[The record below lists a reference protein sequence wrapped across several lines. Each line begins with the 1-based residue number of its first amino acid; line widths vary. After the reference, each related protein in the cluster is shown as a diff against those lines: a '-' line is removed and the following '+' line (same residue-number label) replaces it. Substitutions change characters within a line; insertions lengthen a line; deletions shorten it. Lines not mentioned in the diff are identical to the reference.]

1 MTSMNIYRCLGGI
14 DPELIARA
22 APAEIPRKK
31 KKKDWIKWVS
41 LAAACLA
48 LVICIVPVWDALFD
62 GTHGDA
68 PVSNS
73 FDSLEDVH
81 KVLGYDTLYAG
92 LDLDQTSKCSI
103 AVSFASYDAPDGSQA
118 DLENPLQLLIRTAYP
133 NGDTTDTVHYYVIFN
148 KGSVED
154 SHIGGYEEQG
164 LTKEFGGVTVHYSM
178 IQDGATHGQAKFLYG
193 GDLYVID
200 VVSGGDDHTLDTYIG
215 LVLDGLGE

>member
-31 KKKDWIKWVS
+31 KKKGWIKWAS

-48 LVICIVPVWDALFD
+48 LVICIVPVWDALFG

-73 FDSLEDVH
+73 FDSLEDFH
-81 KVLGYDTLYAG
+81 EVLGYDTLYAG

-148 KGSVED
+148 KDSVED
-154 SHIGGYEEQG
+154 SYIGGYEEQG
-164 LTKEFGGVTVHYSM
+164 LTKEFGGVTGH
-178 IQDGATHGQAKFLYG
+178 
-193 GDLYVID
+193 
-200 VVSGGDDHTLDTYIG
+200 
-215 LVLDGLGE
+215 

>member
-22 APAEIPRKK
+22 APAEIPRRKK
-31 KKKDWIKWVS
+31 KKGWIKWAF

-48 LVICIVPVWDALFD
+48 LVICIVPVWDALFG

-103 AVSFASYDAPDGSQA
+103 AVSFASYDAPDGSQT
-118 DLENPLQLLIRTAYP
+118 DLKNPLQLLIRTAYP

-148 KGSVED
+148 KDSVED
-154 SHIGGYEEQG
+154 SYIGGYEEQG

>member
-22 APAEIPRKK
+22 APAEIPRRK

-48 LVICIVPVWDALFD
+48 LVICIVPVWDALFG

-68 PVSNS
+68 PVPNS
-73 FDSLEDVH
+73 FDSLEDFH
-81 KVLGYDTLYAG
+81 EVLGYDTLYAG

-148 KGSVED
+148 KDSVED
-154 SHIGGYEEQG
+154 SYIGGYEEQG
-164 LTKEFGGVTVHYSM
+164 LSKEVGGVTVHYSM

>member
-31 KKKDWIKWVS
+31 KKKDWIKWAS
-41 LAAACLA
+41 LAAASLA
-48 LVICIVPVWDALFD
+48 LVICIVPVWDALFG

-73 FDSLEDVH
+73 FESLADVH
-81 KVLGYDTLYAG
+81 EVLWYDTLYAG
-92 LDLDQTSKCSI
+92 LDLDKTSKCSI
-103 AVSFASYDAPDGSQA
+103 AVSFASYDAPDGSQE

-148 KGSVED
+148 KDSVED
-154 SHIGGYEEQG
+154 SYIGGYEEQG
-164 LTKEFGGVTVHYSM
+164 LSKEFGGVTVHYSM

-200 VVSGGDDHTLDTYIG
+200 VISGGDDHTLDTYIG

>member
-31 KKKDWIKWVS
+31 EKKDWIKWAF

-48 LVICIVPVWDALFD
+48 LVICIVPVWDALFG

-92 LDLDQTSKCSI
+92 LDLDKTSKCSI

-118 DLENPLQLLIRTAYP
+118 GLENPLQLLIRTTYP

-148 KGSVED
+148 KDSVED
-154 SHIGGYEEQG
+154 SYIGGYEEQG
-164 LTKEFGGVTVHYSM
+164 LSKEFGGVTVHYSM

-200 VVSGGDDHTLDTYIG
+200 VISGGDDHTLDTYIG
-215 LVLDGLGE
+215 LVLDRLGE

>member
-31 KKKDWIKWVS
+31 KKKGWIKWAS

-48 LVICIVPVWDALFD
+48 LVICIVPVWDALFG

-73 FDSLEDVH
+73 FDSLEDFH
-81 KVLGYDTLYAG
+81 EVLGYDTLYAG
-92 LDLDQTSKCSI
+92 LDLDKTSKCSI

-148 KGSVED
+148 KDSVED
-154 SHIGGYEEQG
+154 SYIGGYEEQG

-178 IQDGATHGQAKFLYG
+178 IQDGAAHGQAKFLYG

-200 VVSGGDDHTLDTYIG
+200 VISGGDDHTLDTYIG